1 MKIFAWRKNK
11 CALEGDKLPTSG
23 MVSEC
28 ECYIP
33 SRVLEKELVPTC
45 IPADNNSFNVHA
57 WKASE
62 TASFEAERRK
72 ADALMELQR
81 HRFI

>member
-11 CALEGDKLPTSG
+11 CALEGDKLSTSEI
-23 MVSEC
+23 VSEC
-28 ECYIP
+28 ECYM
-33 SRVLEKELVPTC
+33 SSTLLEKELVPMC

-57 WKASE
+57 WKASK

-72 ADALMELQR
+72 ADALMEWQR